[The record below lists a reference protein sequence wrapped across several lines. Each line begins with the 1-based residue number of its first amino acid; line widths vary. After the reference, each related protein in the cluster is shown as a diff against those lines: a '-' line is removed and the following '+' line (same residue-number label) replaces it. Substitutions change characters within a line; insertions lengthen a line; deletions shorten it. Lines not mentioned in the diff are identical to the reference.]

1 MSGSS
6 APAAAAAAG
15 STRTRAH
22 PAPGAAAAGD
32 AATAAAPTPATA
44 ASAHSADAD
53 APDSFGPDAPDDDF
67 GDDIDGL
74 VDLEQEMLL
83 ESQAA
88 DDDAAGEGGGFDPG
102 EEGGGFF
109 TAEQESAGAGAAAAA
124 GAESLEEDKPEREF
138 ASGCRECGS
147 IGVQQNYLTAF
158 NVSVCYRCQRAH
170 PQRYALLTQTSC
182 VQTYMLPLAM
192 VQQRLGYIEKVRR
205 TACTNSRRWHRSTT
219 LRSSSALTLLRR
231 SICAAIVS
239 LCRRTP
245 TSRLGAA

>member
-1 MSGSS
+1 M
-6 APAAAAAAG
+6 
-15 STRTRAH
+15 
-22 PAPGAAAAGD
+22 
-32 AATAAAPTPATA
+32 
-44 ASAHSADAD
+44 
-53 APDSFGPDAPDDDF
+53 
-67 GDDIDGL
+67 
-74 VDLEQEMLL
+74 ML
-83 ESQAA
+83 ESQNA

-109 TAEQESAGAGAAAAA
+109 TAEQESAGAGAAAAAA

-205 TACTNSRRWHRSTT
+205 TACTNTRRWHRLTM
-219 LRSSSALTLLRR
+219 LRSSSR
-231 SICAAIVS
+231 
-239 LCRRTP
+239 
-245 TSRLGAA
+245 